1 MTMLIRARGLRRT
14 YRTGSTDVHAL
25 GGVDLDVEQGAFV
38 ALIGASGSGKS
49 TLLHVL
55 GCLDRPDEGSY
66 ELGGTPVE
74 TLSDRELSRVRNERI
89 GFVFQALNLIP
100 QHRVIENVEL
110 PLVYA
115 GVAAPVRRRR
125 AEEILRQVG
134 LGAKMHRRPSEL
146 SGGEAQRVAI
156 ARALVVDP
164 LIVFA
169 DEPTGSLDTRT
180 GEEIMSVFA
189 ELHRRGTT
197 LVIVT
202 HNKDVAEQAERVIEM
217 RDGGIVADWTTS
229 DRGPS

>member
-1 MTMLIRARGLRRT
+1 VSSLIRASGLRKT
-14 YRTGSTDVHAL
+14 YRSGSSEVHAL
-25 GGVDLDVEQGAFV
+25 RGVDLAVERGAFV

-49 TLLHVL
+49 SLLHIL

-66 ELGGTPVE
+66 ELDGTPVSS
-74 TLSDRELSRVRNERI
+74 LSDRELSRVRNERI

-100 QHRVIENVEL
+100 QHRVVENVEL

-125 AEEILRQVG
+125 AEAILEQVG
-134 LGAKMHRRPSEL
+134 LGGKMHRRPTEL

-156 ARALVVDP
+156 ARALVIDP
-164 LIVFA
+164 LLVFA

-180 GEEIMSVFA
+180 GDEIMAVFA
-189 ELHRRGTT
+189 DLHRRGTT

-202 HNKDVAEQAERVIEM
+202 HNKEVAEQAERIIEM
-217 RDGGIVADWTTS
+217 RDGAIVADWTTF
-229 DRGPS
+229 DRGPR

>member
-1 MTMLIRARGLRRT
+1 VSTLIRASGLRKI
-14 YRTGSTDVHAL
+14 YRSGGSEVHAL
-25 GGVDLDVEQGAFV
+25 RGVDLDVERGAFV

-49 TLLHVL
+49 SLLHVL

-66 ELGGTPVE
+66 ELDGTPVGS
-74 TLSDRELSRVRNERI
+74 LSDRELSRVRNERI

-100 QHRVIENVEL
+100 QHRVVENVEL

-125 AEEILRQVG
+125 AEEILQQVG
-134 LGAKMHRRPSEL
+134 LGSKMHRRPTEL

-156 ARALVVDP
+156 ARALVIDP
-164 LIVFA
+164 LLVFA

-180 GEEIMSVFA
+180 GDEIMAVFT

-202 HNKDVAEQAERVIEM
+202 HNKEVAEQAERVIEM
-217 RDGGIVADWTTS
+217 RDGAIVADWNTS
-229 DRGPS
+229 EREPR